1 MVRVLPIIIA
11 IALAVY
17 ALVDCL
23 QTDPA
28 EIRGPR
34 RSIWIAI
41 IVLVPV
47 LGPGAWLISKSRF
60 VHDLG
65 RRPRKTTT
73 PAVAPDDNPE
83 FLRQIRDIDEQH
95 EELLDQWEKDLR
107 RREKEMRERGKDD
120 GDDGSS
126 GHPAS

>member
-17 ALVDCL
+17 ALVDCI
-23 QTDPA
+23 QTDPV

-47 LGPGAWLISKSRF
+47 IGPAAWLLSKSRF

-65 RRPRKTTT
+65 RRPRQTTA
-73 PAVAPDDNPE
+73 PPVAPDDNPE
-83 FLRQIRDIDEQH
+83 FLSQIRDIDEQH
-95 EELLDQWEKDLR
+95 EEMLTQWEQDLR
-107 RREKEMRERGKDD
+107 RREEEMRDRGKDD

>member
-17 ALVDCL
+17 ALVDCI

-41 IVLVPV
+41 IVLVPII
-47 LGPGAWLISKSRF
+47 GPAAWLLSRTRF

-65 RRPRKTTT
+65 RRPRRATA
-73 PAVAPDDNPE
+73 PPVAPDDNPD

-95 EELLDQWEKDLR
+95 EEMLTEWEQDLK
-107 RREKEMRERGKDD
+107 RREKEMRDRGNDD
-120 GDDGSS
+120 GEDGSA
-126 GHPAS
+126 GRPAK

>member
-17 ALVDCL
+17 AFVDCI

-47 LGPGAWLISKSRF
+47 IGPAAWLLSKSRF
-60 VHDLG
+60 LHDLG
-65 RRPRKTTT
+65 RRRPHRTA

-95 EELLDQWEKDLR
+95 KEMLTQWEQDLR
-107 RREKEMRERGKDD
+107 RREKEMRERGNDD